1 MGSSGGMP
9 ERSCQNP
16 PAPAHKQEH
25 RPKETLAMADRML
38 DLMLKLDAARGIS
51 GYEEEVA
58 ELMHAELAP
67 LSDEQTSDP
76 LGNHYFT
83 RRGPD
88 GAPVLMLCA
97 HMDELGFL
105 VQHIED
111 EGFLRLA
118 PVGFHDDRMLTDQVL
133 EVDGAKGSVFGV
145 VGTKPAHIVT
155 AEERAKAIPLHE
167 MFLDLGTSS
176 REESEALG
184 VRVGDPVT
192 FVRTGMPL
200 NGTRVFTGKA
210 VDDRAGCA
218 VMIETMRRL
227 SEREVPATVVAVAS
241 VQEEVG
247 LRGAGP
253 AAFRV
258 KPDIAIALDVT
269 LAGDTPATEFRQLPI
284 RLGGGPA
291 IKYFDWAPAATIGS
305 AVPRR
310 LTKRMEEAAARAK
323 VPFQREVLLGGATD
337 AGSIALAGAGTL
349 TGCVSIPSRHIHSAV
364 GVVHLGDMEQC
375 VDLLLSFAELL
386 PLE

>member
-1 MGSSGGMP
+1 
-9 ERSCQNP
+9 
-16 PAPAHKQEH
+16 
-25 RPKETLAMADRML
+25 MADRML
-38 DLMLKLDAARGIS
+38 DLMLKLDAVRGIS

-67 LSDEQTSDP
+67 YSDEQSRDP
-76 LGNHYFT
+76 IGNHYFT
-83 RRGPD
+83 RRGTE

-97 HMDELGFL
+97 HMDEIGFI
-105 VQHIED
+105 VQHVED

-118 PVGFHDDRMLTDQVL
+118 PVGYHDDRMLTDQVL
-133 EVDGAKGSVFGV
+133 IVDGLRGPVTGI

-155 AEERAKAIPLHE
+155 AEERQKAIPLHE
-167 MFLDLGTSS
+167 MFLDLGTAS
-176 REESEALG
+176 REETEALG

-192 FVRTGMPL
+192 FARTGMPL

-227 SEREVPATVVAVAS
+227 AESDIAATVVAVAS

-247 LRGAGP
+247 LRGAGV
-253 AAFRV
+253 AAYRV
-258 KPDIAIALDVT
+258 KPDVAIALDVT
-269 LAGDTPATEFRQLPI
+269 LAGDTPATEFRQLPV

-291 IKYFDWAPAATIGS
+291 IKYFDWAPAVTIGS

-310 LTKRMEEAAARAK
+310 LTRRMEEAAGVAG
-323 VPFQREVLLGGATD
+323 VPFQREVLIGGATD

-375 VDLLLSFAELL
+375 VDLLLAFAGLL

>member
-1 MGSSGGMP
+1 LTSDRARIPPRSQTGSNTS
-9 ERSCQNP
+9 
-16 PAPAHKQEH
+16 
-25 RPKETLAMADRML
+25 PKETTMADRML

-58 ELMHAELAP
+58 ELMQAELTP
-67 LSDEQTSDP
+67 LSDEQTRDP

-83 RRGPD
+83 RRGAE

-118 PVGFHDDRMLTDQVL
+118 PVGYHDDRMLTDQVL
-133 EVDGAKGSVFGV
+133 EVAGVKGPVFGV

-167 MFLDLGTSS
+167 MFVDLGTGS
-176 REESEALG
+176 REESEELG

-218 VMIETMRRL
+218 VMIEAMRRL
-227 SEREVPATVVAVAS
+227 SERDVPATVVAVAS

-258 KPDIAIALDVT
+258 KPDVAIALDVT
-269 LAGDTPATEFRQLPI
+269 LAGDTPATDFRQLPI

-291 IKYFDWAPAATIGS
+291 IKYFDWAPAALIGS

-310 LTKRMEEAAARAK
+310 LTQRMEEAAARAQ

-375 VDLLLSFAELL
+375 VDLLLAFAELL
-386 PLE
+386 PLV

>member
-1 MGSSGGMP
+1 
-9 ERSCQNP
+9 
-16 PAPAHKQEH
+16 
-25 RPKETLAMADRML
+25 MADRML
-38 DLMLKLDAARGIS
+38 DLMLKLDALRGIS
-51 GYEEEVA
+51 GYEENVA
-58 ELMHAELAP
+58 ELMQAELTP
-67 LSDEQTSDP
+67 YSDEQSRDP
-76 LGNHYFT
+76 IGNHYFT
-83 RRGPD
+83 KRGAE

-97 HMDELGFL
+97 HMDEIGFI

-118 PVGFHDDRMLTDQVL
+118 PVGYHDDRMLTDQVL
-133 EVDGAKGSVFGV
+133 EVEGLNGPVTGV
-145 VGTKPAHIVT
+145 VGTKPAHVVS
-155 AEERAKAIPLHE
+155 AEERQKTIPLHE

-176 REESEALG
+176 CEQSEALG

-192 FVRTGMPL
+192 FARTGMAL

-210 VDDRAGCA
+210 VDDRSGCA

-227 SEREVPATVVAVAS
+227 AESDVSATVVAVAS

-247 LRGAGP
+247 LRGAGV
-253 AAFRV
+253 AAYRV
-258 KPDIAIALDVT
+258 KPDVAIALDVT

-310 LTKRMEEAAARAK
+310 PPRRTEEAAARAG
-323 VPFQREVLLGGATD
+323 VPFQREVLIGGATD

-375 VDLLLSFAELL
+375 VDLLIAFAELL

>member
-1 MGSSGGMP
+1 MP
-9 ERSCQNP
+9 
-16 PAPAHKQEH
+16 
-25 RPKETLAMADRML
+25 DRML
-38 DLMLKLDAARGIS
+38 DLMLKLDAVRGIS
-51 GYEEEVA
+51 GYEEDVA

-67 LSDEQTSDP
+67 LSDEQAGDP
-76 LGNHYFT
+76 LGNRYFT
-83 RRGPD
+83 RRGAE

-105 VQHIED
+105 VQHVED
-111 EGFLRLA
+111 EGFVRLA
-118 PVGFHDDRMLTDQVL
+118 AVGHHDDRMLTDQVL
-133 EVDGAKGSVFGV
+133 EVMGADGPVIGV

-155 AEERAKAIPLHE
+155 AEERGKAIPLRE
-167 MFLDLGTSS
+167 MFVDLGTAS
-176 REESEALG
+176 RAETEELG

-192 FVRTGMPL
+192 FARVGMPL
-200 NGTRVFTGKA
+200 NGTRVFTGRA

-227 SEREVPATVVAVAS
+227 AERDVAATVVAVAS
-241 VQEEVG
+241 VQEELG

-253 AAFRV
+253 AAYRV
-258 KPDIAIALDVT
+258 KPDVAIALDVT

-291 IKYFDWAPAATIGS
+291 IKYFDWGPPYGS
-305 AVPRR
+305 SVPRR
-310 LTKRMEEAAARAK
+310 LTRRLEESAERAG
-323 VPFQREVLLGGATD
+323 VPFQREVLVGGATD

-364 GVVHLGDMEQC
+364 GVVHLGDMEQS
-375 VDLLLSFAELL
+375 VDLLVAFAELL

>member
-1 MGSSGGMP
+1 MP
-9 ERSCQNP
+9 
-16 PAPAHKQEH
+16 
-25 RPKETLAMADRML
+25 DRML
-38 DLMLKLDAARGIS
+38 ELMLKLDAVRGIS
-51 GYEEEVA
+51 GYEEDVA

-67 LSDEQTSDP
+67 LSDEQAGDP
-76 LGNHYFT
+76 LGNRYFT
-83 RRGPD
+83 RRGAE

-111 EGFLRLA
+111 EGFVRLA
-118 PVGFHDDRMLTDQVL
+118 AVGHHDDRMLTDQVL
-133 EVDGAKGSVFGV
+133 EVMGADGPVMGV

-155 AEERAKAIPLHE
+155 AEERGNAIPLRE
-167 MFLDLGTSS
+167 MFVDLGTAS
-176 REESEALG
+176 RAETEGLG

-192 FVRTGMPL
+192 FARVGMPL
-200 NGTRVFTGKA
+200 NGTRIFTGRA

-227 SEREVPATVVAVAS
+227 AERDVAATVVAVAS
-241 VQEEVG
+241 VQEELG

-253 AAFRV
+253 AAYRV
-258 KPDIAIALDVT
+258 KPDVAIALDVT

-291 IKYFDWAPAATIGS
+291 IKYFDWGPPYGS
-305 AVPRR
+305 SVPRR
-310 LTKRMEEAAARAK
+310 LTRRLEESAERAG
-323 VPFQREVLLGGATD
+323 VPFQREVLVGGATD

-364 GVVHLGDMEQC
+364 GVVHLDDMEQS
-375 VDLLLSFAELL
+375 VDLLVAFAELL

>member
-1 MGSSGGMP
+1 
-9 ERSCQNP
+9 
-16 PAPAHKQEH
+16 
-25 RPKETLAMADRML
+25 MADRML
-38 DLMLKLDAARGIS
+38 ELMLKLDAARGIS
-51 GYEEEVA
+51 GYEEAVA
-58 ELMHAELAP
+58 KLMHDELAP
-67 LSDEQTSDP
+67 LSDEQSSDP

-83 RRGPD
+83 KRAAK

-118 PVGFHDDRMLTDQVL
+118 PVGYHDDRMLTDQVL
-133 EVDGAKGSVFGV
+133 EVEGLNGPVLGV
-145 VGTKPAHIVT
+145 VGTKPAHVVSG
-155 AEERAKAIPLHE
+155 EERGKAIPLHE
-167 MFLDLGTSS
+167 MFVDLGTTS

-192 FVRTGMPL
+192 FVRSGMAL

-227 SEREVPATVVAVAS
+227 GERDVPATVVAVAS
-241 VQEEVG
+241 VQEELG

-258 KPDIAIALDVT
+258 QPDVAIALDVT

-291 IKYFDWAPAATIGS
+291 IKYFDWAPAAVIGS
-305 AVPRR
+305 SVPRR
-310 LTKRMEEAAARAK
+310 LTRRLEEAAARAE

-375 VDLLLSFAELL
+375 VDLLLAFAELM
-386 PLE
+386 PLQ

>member
-1 MGSSGGMP
+1 
-9 ERSCQNP
+9 
-16 PAPAHKQEH
+16 
-25 RPKETLAMADRML
+25 MADRML

-51 GYEEEVA
+51 GYEEAVA
-58 ELMHAELAP
+58 EIMHAELAP

-83 RRGPD
+83 RRGAE

-118 PVGFHDDRMLTDQVL
+118 PVGYHDDRMLTDQVL
-133 EVDGAKGSVFGV
+133 EIEGAKGSVFGV
-145 VGTKPAHIVT
+145 VGTKPSHVVS
-155 AEERAKAIPLHE
+155 AEERAKAIPLRE

-176 REESEALG
+176 REETEALG
-184 VRVGDPVT
+184 VHVGDPVT

-227 SEREVPATVVAVAS
+227 SERDVPATVVAVAS

-258 KPDIAIALDVT
+258 KPDVAIALDVT
-269 LAGDTPATEFRQLPI
+269 LAGDTPATDFRQLPI

-291 IKYFDWAPAATIGS
+291 IKYFDWAPEATIGS

-310 LTKRMEEAAARAK
+310 LTRRMEEAAARAK

-375 VDLLLSFAELL
+375 VDLLLAFAELL
-386 PLE
+386 PLV

>member
-1 MGSSGGMP
+1 
-9 ERSCQNP
+9 
-16 PAPAHKQEH
+16 
-25 RPKETLAMADRML
+25 MADRML
-38 DLMLKLDAARGIS
+38 DLMHKLDAVRGIS
-51 GYEEEVA
+51 GYEEDVA

-67 LSDEQTSDP
+67 YSDEQSRDP
-76 LGNHYFT
+76 IGNRYFT
-83 RRGPD
+83 KRGAKN
-88 GAPVLMLCA
+88 APVLMLCA
-97 HMDELGFL
+97 HMDEIGFL

-118 PVGFHDDRMLTDQVL
+118 PVGYHDDRMLTDQVL
-133 EVDGAKGSVFGV
+133 EVEGLNGLVTGV
-145 VGTKPAHIVT
+145 IGTKPAHVVT
-155 AEERAKAIPLHE
+155 AEERQKTIPLHE

-192 FVRTGMPL
+192 FARTGTTL

-210 VDDRAGCA
+210 VDDRSGCA

-227 SEREVPATVVAVAS
+227 AESDITATVVAVAS

-247 LRGAGP
+247 LRGAGV
-253 AAFRV
+253 AAYRV
-258 KPDIAIALDVT
+258 KPDVAIALDVT

-310 LTKRMEEAAARAK
+310 LTRRMEEAAARAG
-323 VPFQREVLLGGATD
+323 VPFQREVLIGGATD

-375 VDLLLSFAELL
+375 VDLLIAFAELL

>member
-1 MGSSGGMP
+1 
-9 ERSCQNP
+9 
-16 PAPAHKQEH
+16 
-25 RPKETLAMADRML
+25 
-38 DLMLKLDAARGIS
+38 
-51 GYEEEVA
+51 
-58 ELMHAELAP
+58 
-67 LSDEQTSDP
+67 
-76 LGNHYFT
+76 
-83 RRGPD
+83 
-88 GAPVLMLCA
+88 
-97 HMDELGFL
+97 
-105 VQHIED
+105 
-111 EGFLRLA
+111 
-118 PVGFHDDRMLTDQVL
+118 
-133 EVDGAKGSVFGV
+133 
-145 VGTKPAHIVT
+145 VT
-155 AEERAKAIPLHE
+155 AEERAKAIPLFE

-192 FVRTGMPL
+192 FVRSGMLL

-210 VDDRAGCA
+210 VDDRSGCA

-227 SEREVPATVVAVAS
+227 SEREIAATVVAVAS

-258 KPDIAIALDVT
+258 QPDVAIALDVT
-269 LAGDTPATEFRQLPI
+269 LAGDTPATDFRQLPI

-305 AVPRR
+305 SVPRR
-310 LTKRMEEAAARAK
+310 LTKRMEEAAARAEL
-323 VPFQREVLLGGATD
+323 PFQREVLLGGATD

-375 VDLLLSFAELL
+375 VDLLLAFAELL
-386 PLE
+386 PLD

>member
-1 MGSSGGMP
+1 
-9 ERSCQNP
+9 
-16 PAPAHKQEH
+16 
-25 RPKETLAMADRML
+25 MADRML

-83 RRGPD
+83 RRGAE

-118 PVGFHDDRMLTDQVL
+118 PVGFHDPRMVTDQVL
-133 EVDGAKGSVFGV
+133 EVQGAKGGVLGV
-145 VGTKPAHIVT
+145 VGTKPAHVVS
-155 AEERAKAIPLHE
+155 EQERGQAIPLHE
-167 MFLDLGTSS
+167 MFLDLGTTS
-176 REESEALG
+176 RAESEALG
-184 VRVGDPVT
+184 VRVGDPIT
-192 FVRTGMPL
+192 FARTGMAL

-227 SEREVPATVVAVAS
+227 SERDVQATVVAVAS

-253 AAFRV
+253 AAFRI
-258 KPDIAIALDVT
+258 KPDVAIALDVT
-269 LAGDTPATEFRQLPI
+269 LAGDTPATDFSQLPI

-291 IKYFDWAPAATIGS
+291 IKYFDWVPVSGIGS
-305 AVPRR
+305 AVPRH
-310 LTKRMEEAAARAK
+310 LTRRMEEAAARAD

-337 AGSIALAGAGTL
+337 AGSIALAGGGTL

-375 VDLLLSFAELL
+375 VDLLLAFAELL
-386 PLE
+386 PLN

>member
-1 MGSSGGMP
+1 
-9 ERSCQNP
+9 
-16 PAPAHKQEH
+16 
-25 RPKETLAMADRML
+25 MADRML

-67 LSDEQTSDP
+67 LSDEQSRDP

-83 RRGPD
+83 RRGAA

-118 PVGFHDDRMLTDQVL
+118 PVGYHDDRMLTDQVL
-133 EVDGAKGSVFGV
+133 EIQGLDGPVFGV
-145 VGTKPAHIVT
+145 VGTKPAHVVSG
-155 AEERAKAIPLHE
+155 EERGRAIPLHE
-167 MFLDLGTSS
+167 MFVDLGTTT
-176 REESEALG
+176 RAETEALG
-184 VRVGDPVT
+184 VRVGDAVT
-192 FVRTGMPL
+192 FVRTGMQL

-210 VDDRAGCA
+210 VDDRSGCA

-227 SEREVPATVVAVAS
+227 AEREIPATVVAVAS

-258 KPDIAIALDVT
+258 QPDVAIALDVT

-284 RLGGGPA
+284 KLGGGPA

-310 LTKRMEEAAARAK
+310 LTRRLEEAAKRAD
-323 VPFQREVLLGGATD
+323 VPFQREVLIGGATD
-337 AGSIALAGAGTL
+337 AGSIALAGGGTL

-364 GVVHLGDMEQC
+364 GVVNLDDMEQC
-375 VDLLLSFAELL
+375 VELLLAFAELL

>member
-1 MGSSGGMP
+1 MGSSGIAL
-9 ERSCQNP
+9 RSCQNRRDRTGEGDCP
-16 PAPAHKQEH
+16 MP
-25 RPKETLAMADRML
+25 DRML

-67 LSDEQTSDP
+67 LSDEQTHDP

-83 RRGPD
+83 RRGAE

-111 EGFLRLA
+111 EGFVRLA
-118 PVGFHDDRMLTDQVL
+118 GVGGHDDRMLTDQVL
-133 EVDGAKGSVFGV
+133 EVQGAHGLVTGV
-145 VGTKPAHIVT
+145 VGTKPAHVVT
-155 AEERAKAIPLHE
+155 AEERARSIPLHE

-184 VRVGDPVT
+184 VRVGDSVT
-192 FVRTGMPL
+192 FARTGMAL

-227 SEREVPATVVAVAS
+227 AEREIAATVVAVAS

-258 KPDIAIALDVT
+258 QPDVAIALDVT

-291 IKYFDWAPAATIGS
+291 IKYFDWAPPSMIGS

-310 LTKRMEEAAARAK
+310 LTRRLEEAAERAQ

-349 TGCVSIPSRHIHSAV
+349 AGCVSIPSRHIHSAV

-375 VDLLLSFAELL
+375 VDLLLAFAELL
-386 PLE
+386 PLD

>member
-1 MGSSGGMP
+1 
-9 ERSCQNP
+9 
-16 PAPAHKQEH
+16 
-25 RPKETLAMADRML
+25 MADRML

-51 GYEEEVA
+51 GYEEAVA

-83 RRGPD
+83 KRGAK

-97 HMDELGFL
+97 HMDEIGFL

-111 EGFLRLA
+111 EGFVRLA
-118 PVGFHDDRMLTDQVL
+118 GVGYHDDRMLTDQVL
-133 EVDGAKGSVFGV
+133 EVQGANGPVIGV
-145 VGTKPAHIVT
+145 VGTKPAHVIS
-155 AEERAKAIPLHE
+155 AEEAGKAIPLRE
-167 MFLDLGTSS
+167 MFLDLGTSD
-176 REESEALG
+176 RAATEALG

-192 FVRTGMPL
+192 FSRTGMQL
-200 NGTRVFTGKA
+200 NGTRVFTGKS

-227 SEREVPATVVAVAS
+227 SERKKIKATVVAVAS
-241 VQEEVG
+241 VMEEVG

-258 KPDIAIALDVT
+258 QPDVAIALDVT

-284 RLGGGPA
+284 KLGGGPA
-291 IKYFDWAPAATIGS
+291 IKYFDWAPAALIGS

-310 LTKRMEEAAARAK
+310 LTRRLEEAAEKAK
-323 VPFQREVLLGGATD
+323 VPFQREVLIGGATD

>member
-1 MGSSGGMP
+1 
-9 ERSCQNP
+9 
-16 PAPAHKQEH
+16 
-25 RPKETLAMADRML
+25 
-38 DLMLKLDAARGIS
+38 MLKLDAVRGIS

-58 ELMHAELAP
+58 KLMQAELAP
-67 LSDEQTSDP
+67 YSDEHSHDP
-76 LGNHYFT
+76 IGNHYFT
-83 RRGPD
+83 KHGAKD
-88 GAPVLMLCA
+88 APVLMLCA

-133 EVDGAKGSVFGV
+133 EVEGRTGPVMGV
-145 VGTKPAHIVT
+145 VGTKPAHVVS
-155 AEERAKAIPLHE
+155 AEERGRAIPLHD

-176 REESEALG
+176 RDETEALG

-192 FVRTGMPL
+192 FARTGMQL

-210 VDDRAGCA
+210 VDDRSGCA

-227 SEREVPATVVAVAS
+227 AESDVSATVVAVAS
-241 VQEEVG
+241 VQEELG
-247 LRGAGP
+247 LRGAGV
-253 AAFRV
+253 AAYRV
-258 KPDIAIALDVT
+258 KPDVAIALDVT

-291 IKYFDWAPAATIGS
+291 IKYFDWAPPSTIGS

-310 LTKRMEEAAARAK
+310 LTRRLEEAAERAE

-337 AGSIALAGAGTL
+337 AGTIALAGAGTL

-375 VDLLLSFAELL
+375 VDLLLAFAELL

>member
-1 MGSSGGMP
+1 
-9 ERSCQNP
+9 
-16 PAPAHKQEH
+16 
-25 RPKETLAMADRML
+25 MADRML

-58 ELMHAELAP
+58 ELMQAELTP

-83 RRGPD
+83 RRGAE

-105 VQHIED
+105 VQHIEE

-118 PVGFHDDRMLTDQVL
+118 PVGYHDDRMLTDQVL
-133 EVDGAKGSVFGV
+133 EVAGVKGPVFGV
-145 VGTKPAHIVT
+145 VGTKPAHVVT

-167 MFLDLGTSS
+167 MFVDLGTGS
-176 REESEALG
+176 REESEELG

-227 SEREVPATVVAVAS
+227 SERDVPATVVAVAS

-258 KPDIAIALDVT
+258 KPDVAIALDVT
-269 LAGDTPATEFRQLPI
+269 LAGDTPATDFRQLPI

-291 IKYFDWAPAATIGS
+291 IKYFDWAPPAFGS

-310 LTKRMEEAAARAK
+310 LTQRMEEAAARAQ

-375 VDLLLSFAELL
+375 VDLLLAFAELL
-386 PLE
+386 PLV

>member
-1 MGSSGGMP
+1 
-9 ERSCQNP
+9 
-16 PAPAHKQEH
+16 
-25 RPKETLAMADRML
+25 MADRML
-38 DLMLKLDAARGIS
+38 ELMRTLDAARGIS

-58 ELMHAELAP
+58 ELMQAELAP
-67 LSDEQTSDP
+67 LSDEHSGDP
-76 LGNHYFT
+76 LGNRYFT
-83 RRGPD
+83 RRGAK

-111 EGFLRLA
+111 EGFVRLA
-118 PVGFHDDRMLTDQVL
+118 PVGYHDDRMLTDQVL
-133 EVDGAKGSVFGV
+133 EIQGLRGPVFGV
-145 VGTKPAHIVT
+145 VGTKPAHVAT
-155 AEERAKAIPLHE
+155 SEERAKAIPLHE
-167 MFLDLGTSS
+167 LFVDLGTAA
-176 REESEALG
+176 RDETEALG

-227 SEREVPATVVAVAS
+227 AERDVAATVVAVAS
-241 VQEEVG
+241 VQEELG

-258 KPDIAIALDVT
+258 EPDVAIALDVT

-291 IKYFDWAPAATIGS
+291 IKYFDWAPAVTIGS

-310 LTKRMEEAAARAK
+310 LTRRLEEAAARAN
-323 VPFQREVLLGGATD
+323 VPFQREVLMGGATD

-349 TGCVSIPSRHIHSAV
+349 TGGVSIPSRHIHSAV

-375 VDLLLSFAELL
+375 VDLLLAFAELL